1 MRYARPL
8 QHVIDELSRL
18 PGIGPKS
25 AQRLA
30 FHLLRRNPAEVQALG
45 EAIAALPQTVRRC
58 EACFN
63 YSEADLCP
71 VCNDPSRDQSVLC
84 VVAEAADLMALE
96 RANDFH
102 GLYHVLGGL
111 LSPLHGVGPDD
122 LTIRQ
127 LMQRLADLPV
137 EEIIIATP
145 PSVEGDATAE
155 YLRQVLVEGPNAGS
169 PTAGIRPTITRPA
182 LGLPVGAELDYADQ
196 VTLIRALQGRREM

>member
-58 EACFN
+58 RDCFN
-63 YSEADLCP
+63 YSEAELCP
-71 VCNDPSRDQSVLC
+71 VCADPSRDHGVLC

-96 RANDFH
+96 RANDYH

-111 LSPLHGVGPDD
+111 LSPLQGVGPDD
-122 LTIRQ
+122 ITVPQ
-127 LMQRLADLPV
+127 LLERLADLQLA
-137 EEIIIATP
+137 EIIIATP

-155 YLRQVLVEGPNAGS
+155 YLRQVLAGHGQ
-169 PTAGIRPTITRPA
+169 TCITRPA

>member
-8 QHVIDELSRL
+8 QLVIDELARL

-30 FHLLRRNPAEVQALG
+30 FHLLRRSPGDVRALG
-45 EAIAALPQTVRRC
+45 EAIAQLPDAVRRC
-58 EACFN
+58 TECFN
-63 YSEADLCP
+63 YSEGDVCP
-71 VCNDPSRDQSVLC
+71 VCEDVSRDRRVLC

-111 LSPLHGVGPDD
+111 LSPLQGVGPDD
-122 LTIRQ
+122 LTIPQ
-127 LMQRLADLPV
+127 LMARLAALEI

-155 YLRQVLVEGPNAGS
+155 YLRQVLSAEGA
-169 PTAGIRPTITRPA
+169 RRITRPA

-196 VTLIRALQGRREM
+196 ITLIRALQGRREMD

>member
-30 FHLLRRNPAEVQALG
+30 FHLLRRNPAEVVALG
-45 EAIAALPQTVRRC
+45 EAIAGLPQTVRRC
-58 EACFN
+58 QECFN
-63 YSEADLCP
+63 FADASVRSEAELCP
-71 VCNDPSRDQSVLC
+71 VCADPARDRSVLC

-96 RANDFH
+96 RANDYR

-122 LTIRQ
+122 LTIPQ
-127 LMQRLADLPV
+127 LMARLAQLPV

-155 YLRQVLVEGPNAGS
+155 YLRQVLCEKGQ
-169 PTAGIRPTITRPA
+169 RCITRPA
-182 LGLPVGAELDYADQ
+182 MGLQVGAELDYADQ

>member
-8 QHVIDELSRL
+8 QLVIDELSRL

-30 FHLLRRNPAEVQALG
+30 FYLLRRNPAEVQALG
-45 EAIAALPQTVRRC
+45 EAIASLPDSVRRC
-58 EACFN
+58 AECFN

-71 VCNDPSRDQSVLC
+71 VCSEPGRDLGVMC
-84 VVAEAADLMALE
+84 IVAEPSDLMALE
-96 RANDFH
+96 RAGDYR

-111 LSPLHGVGPDD
+111 LSPLGGVGPDD
-122 LTIRQ
+122 ITIPQ
-127 LMQRLADLPV
+127 LIERLRRLQPR
-137 EEIIIATP
+137 EIIIATP

-155 YLRQVLVEGPNAGS
+155 YLRQVLSAEGFHN
-169 PTAGIRPTITRPA
+169 ITRPA

-196 VTLIRALQGRREM
+196 VTLIRALQGRREMS

>member
-8 QHVIDELSRL
+8 QLVIDELARL

-30 FHLLRRNPAEVQALG
+30 FHLLRRNPGDVRALG
-45 EAIAALPQTVRRC
+45 EAIAQLPDTIRRC
-58 EACFN
+58 RECFN
-63 YSEADLCP
+63 YSEGDLCP
-71 VCNDPSRDQSVLC
+71 VCADASRDRRVLC

-111 LSPLHGVGPDD
+111 LSPLQGLGPDD
-122 LTIRQ
+122 LTISQ
-127 LMQRLADLPV
+127 LLERLEQLGV
-137 EEIIIATP
+137 EEIIVATP

-155 YLRQVLVEGPNAGS
+155 YLRQVL
-169 PTAGIRPTITRPA
+169 TAQGQLCITRPA

-196 VTLIRALQGRREM
+196 VTLVRALQGRREMS

>member
-8 QHVIDELSRL
+8 QQVIDEFSRL

-58 EACFN
+58 RECYN
-63 YSEADLCP
+63 YSEGDLCP
-71 VCNDPSRDQSVLC
+71 VCADSSRDRSLLC

-96 RANDFH
+96 RANDYH

-122 LTIRQ
+122 LTIPQ
-127 LMQRLADLPV
+127 LLQRLAQLQV
-137 EEIIIATP
+137 AEIIIATP

-155 YLRQVLVEGPNAGS
+155 YLRQVLCDRGPVCV
-169 PTAGIRPTITRPA
+169 TRPA
-182 LGLPVGAELDYADQ
+182 MGLQVGAELDYADQ

>member
-8 QHVIDELSRL
+8 QEVIDELSRL

-30 FHLLRRNPAEVQALG
+30 FYLLRRNPAEVRALG
-45 EAIAALPQTVRRC
+45 HAIAGLPDAIQRC
-58 EACFN
+58 RECFN
-63 YSEADLCP
+63 YSESELCP
-71 VCNDPSRDQSVLC
+71 VCADPGRDRSVLC
-84 VVAEAADLMALE
+84 IVAEAADLMALE
-96 RANDFH
+96 RANDFR

-111 LSPLHGVGPDD
+111 LSPLAGVGPDD
-122 LTIRQ
+122 LTIPQ
-127 LMQRLADLPV
+127 LLERLRRLQP

-155 YLRQVLVEGPNAGS
+155 YLRQVLAAEGF
-169 PTAGIRPTITRPA
+169 TRITRPA

-196 VTLIRALQGRREM
+196 VTLIRALQGRRQMS

>member
-58 EACFN
+58 QECFN

-71 VCNDPSRDQSVLC
+71 VCADPSRDRSVLC
-84 VVAEAADLMALE
+84 LVAEAADLMALE
-96 RANDFH
+96 RANDYR

-122 LTIRQ
+122 LTIPQ
-127 LMQRLADLPV
+127 LMGRLERLPV

-155 YLRQVLVEGPNAGS
+155 YLRQVLVAAGH
-169 PTAGIRPTITRPA
+169 ARLTRPA

>member
-8 QHVIDELSRL
+8 QQVIDELSRL

-58 EACFN
+58 QECFN

-71 VCNDPSRDQSVLC
+71 VCNDPARDRSLLC
-84 VVAEAADLMALE
+84 IVAEAADLMALE

-127 LMQRLADLPV
+127 LMHRLEHLPV

-155 YLRQVLVEGPNAGS
+155 YLRQVLCEHGQAC
-169 PTAGIRPTITRPA
+169 ITRPA

>member
-8 QHVIDELSRL
+8 QQVIDELARL

-30 FHLLRRNPAEVQALG
+30 FHLLRRNPGDVVALG
-45 EAIAALPQTVRRC
+45 EAIARLPESIRRC
-58 EACFN
+58 QECSN
-63 YSEADLCP
+63 YSEGELCLICADA
-71 VCNDPSRDQSVLC
+71 SRDRHVLC
-84 VVAEAADLMALE
+84 VVAEASDLMALE

-111 LSPLHGVGPDD
+111 LSPLQGVGPDD
-122 LTIRQ
+122 LTIPA
-127 LMQRLADLPV
+127 LLERLRGLEV

-155 YLRQVLVEGPNAGS
+155 YLRQVLAARGHAH
-169 PTAGIRPTITRPA
+169 ITRPA

>member
-8 QHVIDELSRL
+8 QHLIDQLARL

-30 FHLLRRNPAEVQALG
+30 FHLLSRSPVDVRDLG
-45 EAIAALPQTVRRC
+45 ETLTHLHESIRRC
-58 EACFN
+58 SECFN
-63 YSEADLCP
+63 YSESDLCP
-71 VCNDPSRDQSVLC
+71 VCADPSRDRHLLC

-96 RANDFH
+96 RAHEFH

-111 LSPLHGVGPDD
+111 LSPLRGVGPDE
-122 LTIRQ
+122 LTIAA
-127 LMQRLADLPV
+127 LLERLVAMPV
-137 EEIIIATP
+137 EEIIVATP

-155 YLRQVLVEGPNAGS
+155 YLRQVLTERGQ
-169 PTAGIRPTITRPA
+169 RCITRPA

>member
-1 MRYARPL
+1 
-8 QHVIDELSRL
+8 
-18 PGIGPKS
+18 
-25 AQRLA
+25 
-30 FHLLRRNPAEVQALG
+30 VQALG

-58 EACFN
+58 QDCFN
-63 YSEADLCP
+63 YSEADLCL
-71 VCNDPSRDQSVLC
+71 VCADPSRDQSVLC

-96 RANDFH
+96 RANDFR

-122 LTIRQ
+122 LTIPQ
-127 LMQRLADLPV
+127 LMRRLAQLQI
-137 EEIIIATP
+137 EEIIVATP

-155 YLRQVLVEGPNAGS
+155 YLRQVLTERGQAC
-169 PTAGIRPTITRPA
+169 ITRPA

>member
-8 QHVIDELSRL
+8 QQVIDELSRL

-30 FHLLRRNPAEVQALG
+30 FFLLRRNPAEVRALG
-45 EAIAALPQTVRRC
+45 EAIALLPDTIQRC
-58 EACFN
+58 RQCFN
-63 YSEADLCP
+63 YAETELCP
-71 VCNDPSRDQSVLC
+71 VCADPGRDRSLLC

-96 RANDFH
+96 RANEFR

-111 LSPLHGVGPDD
+111 LSPLAGVGPDD
-122 LTIRQ
+122 LTIPQ
-127 LMQRLADLPV
+127 LMERLHELQPR
-137 EEIIIATP
+137 EIIIATP

-155 YLRQVLVEGPNAGS
+155 YLRQILAAEG
-169 PTAGIRPTITRPA
+169 IQHITRPA

>member
-8 QHVIDELSRL
+8 QLVIDELARL

-30 FHLLRRNPAEVQALG
+30 FHLLRRNPGDVQALG
-45 EAIAALPQTVRRC
+45 EAILRLPEAIRRC
-58 EACFN
+58 RECFN
-63 YSEADLCP
+63 YSEGDLCP
-71 VCNDPSRDQSVLC
+71 VCTDAARDQHVLC
-84 VVAEAADLMALE
+84 IVADASDLMALE
-96 RANDFH
+96 RANDFR

-111 LSPLHGVGPDD
+111 LSPLQGVGPDD
-122 LTIRQ
+122 LTIPQ
-127 LMQRLADLPV
+127 LMERLANLPV
-137 EEIIIATP
+137 TEIIIATP

-155 YLRQVLVEGPNAGS
+155 YLRQVLTAEGQQC
-169 PTAGIRPTITRPA
+169 ITRPA

>member
-58 EACFN
+58 RECFN

-71 VCNDPSRDQSVLC
+71 VCADPSRDRSVLC
-84 VVAEAADLMALE
+84 LVAEAADLMALE
-96 RANDFH
+96 RANDYR

-122 LTIRQ
+122 LTIPQ
-127 LMQRLADLPV
+127 LMARLERLPV
-137 EEIIIATP
+137 REIIIATP

-155 YLRQVLVEGPNAGS
+155 YLRQVLAAAGH
-169 PTAGIRPTITRPA
+169 THLTRPA